1 MAVGGTRPMTDAT
14 RHARWARFRFSVIGP
29 LLAAPPARGELRTAL
44 DALAAGTWR
53 HPISGEPVRFG
64 RSTLERWYYAARNA
78 PRDPVGRLRRKL
90 RKDAGQQP
98 SLSPGLRDALR
109 AQYRDHPGWSA
120 TLHADNLAVVA
131 AEHPELGAVPSTST
145 VRRYLRAQGLWRER
159 RKRGRRVVAS
169 AREVR
174 SYEAGY
180 AHSLWH
186 ADFHHGS
193 RRVLEP
199 DGRWHTPILLG
210 VLDDASR
217 IVPHLQWYL
226 DETAQSFVHG
236 LSQGFQKWGLPR
248 ALLTDNGPA
257 MLAQE
262 TRAGLERLGIVHET
276 TLPYSPHQN
285 AKQEVFW
292 AQVEGRLLAMLEGV
306 SELTLGLLNDATQA
320 WVTGEYHRTRHR
332 ELGTTPLDRFQR
344 GPGVGRESPDAE
356 ALRRAFR
363 AEVVRTPR
371 RSDGTVSLEGRRF
384 ELPARYRTL
393 RRIHVRTAR
402 WDLRAADLVD
412 PHTGAILATLYPL
425 DKVRNAERG
434 RAVLGP
440 VASRDRSEKPSASPA
455 GSADAG
461 MAPLLKKLLAD
472 YAATGRPPA
481 YLPFPTKEKPCDE

>member
-1 MAVGGTRPMTDAT
+1 MTDGT

-29 LLAAPPARGELRTAL
+29 LLAAPPEQGELRAAL
-44 DALAAGTWR
+44 EGLAARSWK
-53 HPISGEPVRFG
+53 HPITGEPVRFG
-64 RSTLERWYYAARNA
+64 RSTLERWYYLARNT
-78 PRDPVGRLRRKL
+78 PRDPLAPLRRKL

-98 SLSPGLRDALR
+98 SLSDGLRDALR
-109 AQYRDHPGWSA
+109 AQHAAHPGWSA
-120 TLHADNLAVVA
+120 TLHADNLIVWA
-131 AEHPELGAVPSTST
+131 AEHPELGTVPSTST
-145 VRRYLRAQGLWRER
+145 VRRYLRAQGLVRER
-159 RKRGRRVVAS
+159 TQRGRRVVAS

-174 SYEAGY
+174 SYEAQYVHG
-180 AHSLWH
+180 LWH

-217 IVPHLQWYL
+217 IAPHLQWYL
-226 DETAQSFVHG
+226 EETAQCFVHG
-236 LSQGFQKWGLPR
+236 LAQAFQKWGLPR

-306 SELTLGLLNDATQA
+306 EELTLALLNDATQA
-320 WVTGEYHRTRHR
+320 WVTGEYHRALHR
-332 ELGTTPLDRFQR
+332 ELGCSPLERF
-344 GPGVGRESPDAE
+344 GKGADVGRESPDAE
-356 ALRRAFR
+356 ALRRVFR
-363 AEVVRTPR
+363 AEVMRTPR
-371 RSDGTVSLEGRRF
+371 TSDGTVSLEGRRF
-384 ELPARYRTL
+384 ELPGRYRTL
-393 RRIHVRTAR
+393 RRVHVRYAR
-402 WDLRAADLVD
+402 WDLRCADLVD
-412 PHTGAILATLYPL
+412 PHTGAILAALYPL

-440 VASRDRSEKPSASPA
+440 LVSTDRVETSAPPV
-455 GSADAG
+455 DPG
-461 MAPLLKKLLAD
+461 MAPLLRKLLAD

-481 YLPFPTKEKPCDE
+481 YLPFPPSPKETSDA

>member
-1 MAVGGTRPMTDAT
+1 MTDGT

-29 LLAAPPARGELRTAL
+29 LLAAPPEHGELRAAL
-44 DALAAGTWR
+44 DALAQKTWK
-53 HPISGEPVRFG
+53 HPITGEPVRFG
-64 RSTLERWYYAARNA
+64 RSTLERWLYTARNA
-78 PRDPVGRLRRKL
+78 PRDPVTKLRRKL
-90 RKDAGQQP
+90 RRDAGQQP
-98 SLSPGLRDALR
+98 SLSQGLREVLR
-109 AQYRDHPGWSA
+109 AQHRAHPRWSA

-145 VRRYLRAQGLWRER
+145 VRRYLRAQGLVRER
-159 RKRGRRVVAS
+159 TKRGGRGVAPP
-169 AREVR
+169 REVR
-174 SYEAGY
+174 SYEAEYVLG
-180 AHSLWH
+180 LWH

-199 DGRWHTPILLG
+199 SGRWQTPILLG

-217 IVPHLQWYL
+217 IAAHLQWYL
-226 DETAQSFVHG
+226 DETAESFVHG

-248 ALLTDNGPA
+248 SLLTDNGPA

-306 SELTLGLLNDATQA
+306 SELTLTLLNEATHA
-320 WVTGEYHRTRHR
+320 WLEGEYHRTLHR
-332 ELGTTPLDRFQR
+332 ELGCSPLERFR
-344 GPGVGRESPDAE
+344 KAADVGRESPDAQ

-371 RSDGTVSLEGRRF
+371 RSDGTLSLEGRRF
-384 ELPARYRTL
+384 ELPTRYRAL
-393 RRIHVRTAR
+393 RRVHVRYAR
-402 WDLRAADLVD
+402 WDLRSADLVD
-412 PHTGAILATLYPL
+412 PHTGATLAVLHPL
-425 DKVRNAERG
+425 DKRRNAERG
-434 RAVLGP
+434 RSALGP
-440 VASRDRSEKPSASPA
+440 LASLDRDETPA
-455 GSADAG
+455 RPADPG
-461 MAPLLKKLLAD
+461 MAPLLRKLLAD

-481 YLPFPTKEKPCDE
+481 YLPLAASREEPSDE